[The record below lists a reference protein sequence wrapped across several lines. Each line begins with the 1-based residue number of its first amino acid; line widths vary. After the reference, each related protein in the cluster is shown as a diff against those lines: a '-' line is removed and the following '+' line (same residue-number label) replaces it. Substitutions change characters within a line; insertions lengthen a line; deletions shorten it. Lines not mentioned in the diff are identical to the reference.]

1 MTCYKKDYLKRQ
13 KKQAFD
19 SPLLDYYEVDSNTT
33 PEQVFMFSMILT
45 TSIARYKLI
54 AHLIRQSDPR
64 KKPYEI
70 AGLLHRTEKEI
81 LREFNFASQ
90 LYGHME
96 LEDIFNLMMGFE
108 NLMDIFTFLR
118 EEFEEV
124 WIKEELAFRDSER
137 GEIYFMD

>member
-1 MTCYKKDYLKRQ
+1 
-13 KKQAFD
+13 
-19 SPLLDYYEVDSNTT
+19 
-33 PEQVFMFSMILT
+33 
-45 TSIARYKLI
+45 
-54 AHLIRQSDPR
+54 
-64 KKPYEI
+64 
-70 AGLLHRTEKEI
+70 
-81 LREFNFASQ
+81 
-90 LYGHME
+90 ME

>member
-54 AHLIRQSDPR
+54 AHLIRQSDPMKLLACYTEQ
-64 KKPYEI
+64 KKKFL
-70 AGLLHRTEKEI
+70 GNLTLLR
-81 LREFNFASQ
+81 S
-90 LYGHME
+90 
-96 LEDIFNLMMGFE
+96 
-108 NLMDIFTFLR
+108 
-118 EEFEEV
+118 
-124 WIKEELAFRDSER
+124 
-137 GEIYFMD
+137 FMVTWS